1 MGRPHPSRPGARQST
16 VWTVQATVPA
26 VRGLAAQLA
35 AEGIEKVTLESTSD
49 YWRIWYYVLEAAGLD
64 VQLVSASQARQL
76 TGRPKTD
83 PLTELPGPV
92 SWCWR
97 TGGAKALM
105 VADRDGYGG
114 WAAGFV
120 AA

>member
-1 MGRPHPSRPGARQST
+1 MRTPHPSRPGARQST

-26 VRGLAAQLA
+26 VRGMAAQLA

-49 YWRIWYYVLEAAGLD
+49 YWRIWYYVLEAAGLG

-83 PLTELPGPV
+83 LLTELQDICAAQKGGSPRPGAATL
-92 SWCWR
+92 
-97 TGGAKALM
+97 TGM
-105 VADRDGYGG
+105 S
-114 WAAGFV
+114 
-120 AA
+120 